1 MDKDRQAAFDF
12 DAEATPDQTLQTPPR
27 AEPDEPADGSL
38 GAELRAA
45 RLASGLSMAELSTK
59 TRVHPRFLTALEQG
73 EYAVLPSR
81 IFSMGYVRAYAAA
94 LGLDELN
101 AVERFKREY
110 PDAAVPLQAPTGTTF
125 QQVRRSSP
133 KILGVVGVLMVA
145 VVGWNVFQRL
155 NRIEQPHPSDL
166 VALPD
171 NWAKEAD
178 ATAERALYLG
188 APKAAPP
195 DQTTPAMYITP
206 GLEAELTGADPD
218 DPNTPTQPAAPVQA
232 AFNPRGAIYGASATA
247 SQVTLQ
253 ARKPAIL
260 VIRQGDGRIFFARQ
274 LAAGEAW
281 RAPPTLAATID
292 TPDPAAFDIYLNGE
306 HGGVL
311 SAPQSP
317 LGTLNNRARTAE
329 RESEARA
336 VAAQAARARATQGA
350 VSGAAP
356 GTGQGTGPSTGQGR
370 AGQGPAA
377 GPQPYQPAPPAP
389 AAAAA
394 AGPATPAT

>member
-12 DAEATPDQTLQTPPR
+12 DVEATPDQTLQTPPQ
-27 AEPDEPADGSL
+27 AEPEEPADGSL

-101 AVERFKREY
+101 AVERFKQEY
-110 PDAAVPLQAPTGTTF
+110 PDAAVPLQPPTGVAL
-125 QQVRRSSP
+125 QQVRQNSP
-133 KILGVVGVLMVA
+133 KILGVIGVFLA
-145 VVGWNVFQRL
+145 VVIGWNVFQHL

-166 VALPD
+166 VALPED
-171 NWAKEAD
+171 WGVQAD
-178 ATAERALYLG
+178 RQREQAIYLG

-218 DPNTPTQPAAPVQA
+218 DPNTPAQPAPPVQA
-232 AFNPRGAIYGASATA
+232 AFNPRGAIHGASATT
-247 SQVTLQ
+247 SLVTLQ

-260 VIRQGDGRIFFARQ
+260 VIRQGDGRIYFARQ

-281 RAPPTLAATID
+281 RAPPELSATID

-317 LGTLNNRARTAE
+317 LGTLNNRARAAE

-336 VAAQAARARATQGA
+336 AAAQAARARAAQGA
-350 VSGAAP
+350 ASAAAQNP
-356 GTGQGTGPSTGQGR
+356 V
-370 AGQGPAA
+370 AGA
-377 GPQPYQPAPPAP
+377 GPQPYQPAPAAP
-389 AAAAA
+389 AAV
-394 AGPATPAT
+394 PATPAT

>member
-12 DAEATPDQTLQTPPR
+12 DAEATPDQTLQTPPS
-27 AEPDEPADGSL
+27 AEPDEPSDGSL

-73 EYAVLPSR
+73 DYAVLPSR
-81 IFSMGYVRAYAAA
+81 IFSMGYVRVYAAT
-94 LGLDELN
+94 LGLDELS
-101 AVERFKREY
+101 AVERFKQEY
-110 PDAAVPLQAPTGTTF
+110 PDAAVPLQPPTGVSL
-125 QQVRRSSP
+125 QQVRQNSP
-133 KILGVVGVLMVA
+133 KILGVIGVFLA
-145 VVGWNVFQRL
+145 VVIGWNVFQHL

-166 VALPD
+166 VALPED
-171 NWAKEAD
+171 WAVQAD
-178 ATAERALYLG
+178 RQREQAIYLG
-188 APKAAPP
+188 APMAAPP

-218 DPNTPTQPAAPVQA
+218 DPNAPVQAAPPVQA
-232 AFNPRGAIYGASATA
+232 AFNPRGAIYGASATT
-247 SQVTLQ
+247 SLVTLQ

-260 VIRQGDGRIFFARQ
+260 VIRQGDGRIYFARQ

-281 RAPPTLAATID
+281 RAPPDLSATID

-311 SAPQSP
+311 SAPLSP
-317 LGTLNNRARTAE
+317 LGTLNNRARAAE

-336 VAAQAARARATQGA
+336 AAAQAARARAAQSA
-350 VSGAAP
+350 AQAAAP
-356 GTGQGTGPSTGQGR
+356 ST
-370 AGQGPAA
+370 AA
-377 GPQPYQPAPPAP
+377 SAASPGPQPYQPAS
-389 AAAAA
+389 AAT
-394 AGPATPAT
+394 PATPAT